1 MRVGLVGCVKKK
13 RDGPAPAAEL
23 YISDLFRGRRQV
35 VEQTCDRWFILSAKH
50 GLVAPDT
57 VIEPYDVAMSQLG
70 RARRRAWSS
79 DVLQALHRELGGL
92 AGHVFEIHA
101 GADYIEFG
109 LQTGLEVAG
118 GRVERPL
125 QGIVIG
131 HQLSWYQR
139 WAADA
144 GGAKEAGGKDRPMSR
159 SPMGKYAPLQV
170 HLGPRD
176 DGSLTFRFADIEQIL
191 GGSLP
196 RSARDHR
203 PWWANSGNTQ
213 AQGWLGAGYEV
224 DTVDLRGEWVRFRKV
239 RS

>member
-1 MRVGLVGCVKKK
+1 MRVGLVGCVKEK
-13 RDGPAPAAEL
+13 RYGPAPAGEL
-23 YISDLFRGRRQV
+23 YISDLFRCRRQV
-35 VEQTCDRWFILSAKH
+35 VELTCERWFILSAKH
-50 GLVAPDT
+50 GLVAPET
-57 VIEPYDVAMSQLG
+57 VLERYDVAMSQLG
-70 RARRRAWSS
+70 RAQRRVWSS

-92 AGHVFEIHA
+92 DGYVFEIHA

-109 LQTGLEVAG
+109 LQTGLEAAG

-131 HQLSWYQR
+131 HQLSSYRR

-144 GGAKEAGGKDRPMSR
+144 GGAKEAGDRPMSR

-170 HLGPRD
+170 HLGARD
-176 DGSLTFRFADIEQIL
+176 DGSLTVRFADIEQIL
-191 GGSLP
+191 GASLP

-203 PWWANSGNTQ
+203 PWWANSGKTQ